1 MAPQLAQDGVKKQP
15 EVAHTFIKNMVSKS
29 SFALANLLRAD
40 QSNATLIEI
49 HYRGSGEAKAELPHN
64 RIAIRNFRETGETYE
79 SN

>member
-29 SFALANLLRAD
+29 SFALANLSWAD

-49 HYRGSGEAKAELPHN
+49 HYRGSG
-64 RIAIRNFRETGETYE
+64 
-79 SN
+79 